1 MSSPTLKLILENWKG
16 DPMEVNP
23 QELPFDIENLCR
35 ELDPIVNC
43 LIKTRGQW
51 VHSVHKEECEA
62 ALKVLLKVGWLR

>member
-1 MSSPTLKLILENWKG
+1 
-16 DPMEVNP
+16 MEVNP

-62 ALKVLLKVGWLR
+62 ALKVLMKVGWLR